1 MGSLPLPALYT
12 RFTLKLSTTWSQF
25 NCESFMTAFAQDAS
39 VPPSQ
44 VVVLSVTS
52 GSTIIDAAVP
62 DTSAAAFAGV
72 VQTGRQTVPNVVSF
86 STPTGTTVPPAAF
99 PWWIILIVVI
109 FVLLAVAIVVVIC
122 IYRRRQRNGFSKDY
136 VAISDM
142 APRSN
147 YAASPSN
154 YAVYAQTPPAPA
166 VASAVRAKLLFD
178 VQDHGE
184 NVLPARQGDI
194 ALVLPEDLA
203 ATSDWIFVKIADRE
217 GYVPRNFLSPV

>member
-1 MGSLPLPALYT
+1 MGSLPLPAQYT
-12 RFTLKLSTTWSQF
+12 RFTLKLSTTWSEF
-25 NCESFMTAFAQDAS
+25 NCESFMTAFAHDAS
-39 VPPSQ
+39 VLPSQ

-62 DTSAAAFAGV
+62 DASAAAFAGV
-72 VQTGRQTVPNVVSF
+72 VGTGRQTVPNVVFF
-86 STPTGTTVPPAAF
+86 STPTGTTVPPATF

-109 FVLLAVAIVVVIC
+109 FVLVAVAVVVGIC
-122 IYRRRQRNGFSKDY
+122 IYRRRQRSGFSKDY

-142 APRSN
+142 TPRSN

-154 YAVYAQTPPAPA
+154 YAVYAPPSPAPA
-166 VASAVRAKLLFD
+166 VASAVRVKLLFD

-203 ATSDWIFVKIADRE
+203 ATSDWVFVKIADRE
-217 GYVPRNFLSPV
+217 GYVPRNYLSPV